1 MTYANISKHETY
13 RGKAEDTF
21 IVRLH

>member
-1 MTYANISKHETY
+1 MTYANISKHETI

-21 IVRLH
+21 IVRPH